1 MIIVAAAVAA
11 LAAWATFGALAVV
24 GPGAFT
30 ARVGLVPSWTILGLL
45 ILLAAAVLIPQSA
58 SRRDRAVVL
67 ATFLALILL
76 PWVPLPVPRAFL
88 VWTGP
93 VTAGIW
99 AGVVAANVATH
110 TWKWRVRFPVLA
122 DPRRAP
128 WIAAAASAAFFGIV
142 AAGAAPMVPGGDE
155 PHYLIVTQSLL
166 SDGDLQIENNH
177 ARRDYAPYF
186 DGALKPDYLMR
197 GKNGAIYSIHS
208 PGLPALIAPF
218 FAIGGYHAVVL
229 FLIVLSAAGVGLL
242 WKLAHLAS
250 ADPGAAWFG
259 VCTTSCATP
268 VAFHSFTIYPDSPA
282 WVIALTAVL
291 AMMRLDARAG
301 AGTGRRGDA
310 SWIWALH
317 GAALALLPWIH
328 SRFAWLAACF
338 GFFILWRLVKAR
350 DVRPAVWFL
359 SIPFASAVAWFW
371 SFYAIYGTPNPQAPY
386 GTLGRTHAAWAFVPD
401 GLLGVLFD
409 QQFGL
414 FVYAPVFFVVVGGW
428 LASLRNRSPNRR
440 LAIEIAI
447 LTVPYLISVTY
458 LRMWWGGWSV
468 PVRFTV
474 PVLMLGGIFAA
485 IAWRRMTERGTRAAS
500 VAALLVTAFTTLM
513 LAFVERGQLAFNV
526 RDGVALWLEWLSP
539 LADLPRGF
547 PSFFRGPMASLA
559 LHAAV
564 WMAAL
569 GIAWLVLRQ
578 IGRDRLRGRAA
589 LASATALTF
598 ALAAMAALTVV
609 WRLDRAPGV
618 TPAPAQLALIRA
630 AAAGRSVGIRPFPPA
645 ITSADTI
652 VSSLRIASPER
663 ALGGSRE
670 RPAVA
675 VLGLIPAGSYDIL
688 GRHADLRLRI
698 VRPDELRLR
707 IVRPDEPIF
716 TLEPNETTI
725 RLPVDVPAL
734 IGHGSS
740 PAPGDALLVLRASMI
755 SPLFDDRPRAR
766 AARRYGRT
774 VVYFLDDEAFAES
787 DAFWI
792 GGASTTEVVVQP
804 DGGGGEATIFLRNAP
819 VENSLLLSSGSWRDE
834 RKLTPGEEREITIP
848 LDTSRGATRL
858 RLHSASGFRPSE
870 LDRRSPD
877 SRFLGVWIQF
887 RD

>member
-1 MIIVAAAVAA
+1 MIFLAAAVAA

-30 ARVGLVPSWTILGLL
+30 ARVGLLSSWTIFGLL
-45 ILLAAAVLIPQSA
+45 ILLASAVLIPHRA

-67 ATFLALILL
+67 ATFLSLILL

-93 VTAGIW
+93 VAAGIW
-99 AGVVAANVATH
+99 AGVVAAVVATH
-110 TWKWRVRFPVLA
+110 TWKWKIRFPVVA

-128 WIAAAASAAFFGIV
+128 WIAAAASAAFFGIA

-155 PHYLIVTQSLL
+155 PHYLIITQSLL

-186 DGALKPDYLMR
+186 DGGLKPDYLVR

-218 FAIGGYHAVVL
+218 FAIGGYHGVVV

-242 WKLAHLAS
+242 WKLAHAAS
-250 ADPGAAWFG
+250 GDAGAAWFG
-259 VCTTSCATP
+259 ACATSCATP

-291 AMMRLDARAG
+291 AMMRLDARASVG
-301 AGTGRRGDA
+301 STRHADA

-338 GFFILWRLVKAR
+338 GFCIVWRLVNAR
-350 DVRPAVWFL
+350 DVRAAVWFL
-359 SIPFASAVAWFW
+359 SIPLASAVAWFW

-414 FVYAPVFFVVVGGW
+414 FLYAPVFFVVAGGW

-440 LAIEIAI
+440 LAIETAI

-513 LAFVERGQLAFNV
+513 LAFVERGRLAFNV

-547 PSFFRGPMASLA
+547 PSFFRGPMTNLA

-569 GIAWLVLRQ
+569 GIAWLALRR

-598 ALAAMAALTVV
+598 AFAAMAALTVV

-630 AAAGRSVGIRPFPPA
+630 AAAGRSVGVRLFPPA
-645 ITSADTI
+645 ITSADAI
-652 VSSLRIASPER
+652 VSSLRITSPER
-663 ALGGSRE
+663 ALNGSRE

-675 VLGLIPAGSYDIL
+675 VHGWIPAGSYDIL
-688 GRHADLRLRI
+688 GHHADPLRLRI
-698 VRPDELRLR
+698 RRPD
-707 IVRPDEPIF
+707 DPIF

-725 RLPVDVPAL
+725 RLPVDVPSL
-734 IGHGSS
+734 IGHASN
-740 PAPGDALLVLRASMI
+740 PAPGAAPLVLRAALV
-755 SPLFDDRPRAR
+755 SPLFDDRPRAHQ
-766 AARRYGRT
+766 ARRYGRT
-774 VVYFLDDEAFAES
+774 VVYFLDDAAFAES

-792 GGASTTEVVVQP
+792 GGGSTTEVVVQP

-870 LDRRSPD
+870 VDHRSTDP
-877 SRFLGVWIQF
+877 RFLGVWIQF